1 MRLSLVSR
9 RDGIQHVG
17 GSGRRRHVAVEPGPQ
32 RTSSRPSRASTLP
45 PPRVSGAPV
54 LTTAPRLPTSPART
68 PADSPRT
75 EARMH
80 QSALRPL
87 HFGRSAVPLS
97 AFSDEWS

>member
-1 MRLSLVSR
+1 M
-9 RDGIQHVG
+9 
-17 GSGRRRHVAVEPGPQ
+17 
-32 RTSSRPSRASTLP
+32 
-45 PPRVSGAPV
+45 